1 MLPPAFTQTLTFP
14 RMCQCPEQPT
24 ALLRE
29 QCEQVG
35 AVRYGQSANYSYVP
49 NPRMESTFMAVAMD
63 LADVRPSWLD
73 IHPRDKLSV
82 GTRLALGARATA
94 YGEDVYWTGPLVAN
108 ATAAG
113 DGGVRITFTHTGSS
127 GLALKHGVGF
137 EVLLQDFGVDDSGGS
152 GANGWTQAPIV
163 SHTANSVLVKANG
176 GGSVAQVRYNFYQN
190 PCMPTAG
197 ERLCAIYADGLP
209 APPFVMPVATS
220 TSSYEYQV

>member
-1 MLPPAFTQTLTFP
+1 MGT
-14 RMCQCPEQPT
+14 
-24 ALLRE
+24 
-29 QCEQVG
+29 
-35 AVRYGQSANYSYVP
+35 VRYGQSANFSYVP
-49 NPRMESTFMAVAMD
+49 NPRMKSTFMAVAMD

-137 EVLLQDFGVDDSGGS
+137 EVLLQGSDGVDGSGGS
-152 GANGWTQAPIV
+152 GANDWTQAPIV
-163 SHTANSVLVKANG
+163 SHTANSVLVKAGG

-209 APPFVMPVATS
+209 APPFVMPVY
-220 TSSYEYQV
+220 YEYQV